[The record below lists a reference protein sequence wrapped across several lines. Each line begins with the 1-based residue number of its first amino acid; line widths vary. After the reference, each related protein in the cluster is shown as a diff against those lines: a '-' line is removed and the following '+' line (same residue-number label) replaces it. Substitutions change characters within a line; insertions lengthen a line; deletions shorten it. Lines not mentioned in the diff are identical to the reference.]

1 MCVRVC
7 VRETYCVCCTQYGVA
22 TVSRIDQIIGL
33 FRRIA
38 SLLQGSFAK
47 ETYHFI
53 DPTNRSKPI
62 TLWSTHSISHK
73 CMCVYHK
80 VCFLSGSQSYSHDT
94 RTHTHTSTLL
104 YLVRRLD
111 TTRRKTR
118 RMVSSLLQQNI
129 LSFIGLFCKRDLC
142 KRDAR
147 HVVWCLLFCSRI
159 SSLL

>member
-1 MCVRVC
+1 MGVFACEREREREREKMHVLCVRVC

-62 TLWSTHSISHK
+62 TL
-73 CMCVYHK
+73 
-80 VCFLSGSQSYSHDT
+80 
-94 RTHTHTSTLL
+94 
-104 YLVRRLD
+104 
-111 TTRRKTR
+111 
-118 RMVSSLLQQNI
+118 
-129 LSFIGLFCKRDLC
+129 
-142 KRDAR
+142 
-147 HVVWCLLFCSRI
+147 
-159 SSLL
+159 